1 MSEKISK
8 ENAAELGA
16 KGGKASGEARR
27 RKADLRKI
35 AQAVLDGTFK
45 DIEGNTMTGAEI
57 FIKGLVKNLSAP
69 SSKNWAKAVD
79 IVTQLT
85 DTLTAEKI
93 KADIAIAQAK
103 AKAIKTEYE
112 APEIVTDNFLE
123 ALNKSAAEDWNDE
136 NDE

>member
-57 FIKGLVKNLSAP
+57 FIKGLVKNLSMP
-69 SSKNWAKAVD
+69 SSKNWAKAVE

-103 AKAIKTEYE
+103 AHAIKTEYE

-136 NDE
+136 SDE

>member
-27 RKADLRKI
+27 RKADLRKM
-35 AQAVLDGTFK
+35 AQAFLDGTFK
-45 DIEGNTMTGAEI
+45 DVNGETMTGAEI
-57 FIKGLVKNLSAP
+57 FIKGLVKNLSMP
-69 SSKNWAKAVD
+69 SSKNWSKAVE

-85 DTLTAEKI
+85 DSLTAEKI

-136 NDE
+136 SDE

>member
-27 RKADLRKI
+27 RKADLRKM
-35 AQAVLDGTFK
+35 AQAFLDGTFK
-45 DIEGNTMTGAEI
+45 DVNGKTMTGAEI
-57 FIKGLVKNLSAP
+57 FIQGLVKNLSAP
-69 SSKNWAKAVD
+69 SSKNWGKAVE

-103 AKAIKTEYE
+103 AKAIKAENE

-123 ALNKSAAEDWNDE
+123 ALERSAAEDWNDE
-136 NDE
+136 SDE

>member
-69 SSKNWAKAVD
+69 SSKNWAKAVE

>member
-27 RKADLRKI
+27 RKADLRKM
-35 AQAVLDGTFK
+35 AQAFLDGTFK
-45 DIEGNTMTGAEI
+45 DVNGKTMTGAEI
-57 FIKGLVKNLSAP
+57 FIQGLVKNLSAP
-69 SSKNWAKAVD
+69 SSKNWGKAVE

-136 NDE
+136 SDE

>member
-27 RKADLRKI
+27 RKADLRKM
-35 AQAVLDGTFK
+35 AQAFLDGTFK
-45 DIEGNTMTGAEI
+45 DENGETMTGAEI

-69 SSKNWAKAVD
+69 SSKNWSKAVE

-136 NDE
+136 SDE

>member
-69 SSKNWAKAVD
+69 SSKNWAKAVE

-136 NDE
+136 SDE

>member
-27 RKADLRKI
+27 RKADLRKM
-35 AQAVLDGTFK
+35 AQAFLDGTFK
-45 DIEGNTMTGAEI
+45 DENGETMTGAEI

-69 SSKNWAKAVD
+69 SSKNWSKAVE

-93 KADIAIAQAK
+93 KAEIAIAQAK